1 VPNVKKTGKKKS
13 ENLTFVPSPV
23 ETAIREM
30 RLAELGG
37 KDLADG
43 DAAGEDERPAGEREL
58 TAGEERT
65 RERER
70 ERCGPVETAPV
81 KKECRRERERGGRGN
96 VQLLLKKH
104 FTQFEKR
111 LGGGSE
117 DFGQGAR
124 DVCLPLICL
133 RYYRDVPAVII
144 YTYTR

>member
-70 ERCGPVETAPV
+70 EREMRAGGDGTG
-81 KKECRRERERGGRGN
+81 KERVPERERERGKGKCTITVEEAFYSIRKETWGR
-96 VQLLLKKH
+96 
-104 FTQFEKR
+104 E
-111 LGGGSE
+111 
-117 DFGQGAR
+117 
-124 DVCLPLICL
+124 
-133 RYYRDVPAVII
+133 
-144 YTYTR
+144 